1 VKVAG
6 LCAVGL
12 GLFRCEPEPV
22 DERPE
27 RVVAEFVERMQRVHG
42 DPESARAAY
51 DLLWGEGKAN
61 LAERAKRASALSDR
75 KVGPEEMLAPSHF
88 SLAFTPR
95 RWTARIDG
103 QWAVVTVAGE
113 ADQQRE
119 IRCVAEDGR
128 WRIVQPFPP
137 LTPIRKRADSA
148 E

>member
-1 VKVAG
+1 VKGAC
-6 LCAVGL
+6 LATL
-12 GLFRCEPEPV
+12 ALSLFRCEPEPV

-95 RWTARIDG
+95 RWAARIEG
-103 QWAVVTVAGE
+103 RWAVVTVMGE
-113 ADQQRE
+113 GNQQRS
-119 IRCVAEDGR
+119 IPCVAEDGR
-128 WRIVQPFPP
+128 WRVVQPLPP
-137 LTPIRKRADSA
+137 LAPIRKRADSL